1 MRFSCLPFALACL
14 SIAVTAQQVNR
25 EVQNVRGGDRPQAE
39 SKPKKELSAVE
50 RKAAASMLKATEP
63 EARALPPELRAYAL
77 QQIAR
82 GYSQIEPAKAPA
94 ILADAFTATLSI
106 ESDDKFTKN
115 ALQRDILFQLLA
127 LDHTKVNELL
137 PQAEDQPRSEVTRE
151 LIRRAVRAKKLDEA
165 ADLVEQVSRTTE
177 FPYGEGAEL
186 MAAFPKEES
195 WRRSALFSQ
204 ALASYAG
211 HEHKKMMLG
220 NGFSEMIASNWR
232 ELPPEQVEQGIDAVL
247 KQAKDNDQAATV
259 SLSSDKGDQ
268 ARFDTVYEFRLFQLL
283 PILREIDKGKAE
295 EILRDQ
301 QAVSGLL
308 ARYPNGQES
317 LSPRPQPGAQ
327 QPRRGEGMGMSM
339 MVNMPDRGGPKS
351 GGQSPAQVD
360 EALAWQAQSDRIVA
374 SAAQDPKQAL
384 AQAQT
389 LPVKMKGPGGNR
401 PIRAD
406 ALRGVANSTIKSN
419 QTVAKQAV
427 ADMVK
432 ATQDLEPRD
441 QARQL
446 VEAAKLYLKL
456 EDEDTAKKMLDS
468 ATSKA
473 NDAIKADANAED
485 PNQALKAYWPS
496 AAAWQGI
503 LRTAEKISPAYA
515 QKLGAEISD
524 DEIRVVAQI
533 ALADEL
539 AGAPTGRVIVSERR
553 AKSKSNFTMMTTEDN
568 DD

>member
-1 MRFSCLPFALACL
+1 MRFSRLPFALMCL

-39 SKPKKELSAVE
+39 SKPKKELSAEE

-165 ADLVEQVSRTTE
+165 ADLIEQVSRTTE

-186 MAAFPKEES
+186 MAAFPKEEA

-220 NGFSEMIASNWR
+220 NGFAEMIASNWR
-232 ELPPEQVEQGIDAVL
+232 DLAPEQVEQGIDAVL
-247 KQAKDNDQAATV
+247 KQAKENDQKATV
-259 SLSSDKGDQ
+259 SLASGSGNQ

-295 EILRDQ
+295 GILRDQ
-301 QAVSGLL
+301 QTVSGML

-317 LSPRPQPGAQ
+317 LSPRPQKGGPD
-327 QPRRGEGMGMSM
+327 PRGPRGGMSM
-339 MVNMPDRGGPKS
+339 MVNMPDQNGSQPSQRPP
-351 GGQSPAQVD
+351 QID
-360 EALAWQAQSDRIVA
+360 EAQAWQTQADRIVA
-374 SAAQDPKQAL
+374 SVDQDPKQAL

-389 LPVKMKGPGGNR
+389 LPMKMQSMGNR

-406 ALRGVANSTIKSN
+406 ALRGIAASTIKSN
-419 QTVAKQAV
+419 PTVAKQAV
-427 ADMVK
+427 ADMLK
-432 ATQDLEPRD
+432 ATQDLEPQD
-441 QARQL
+441 QAREL

-456 EDEDTAKKMLDS
+456 EDEDTAKRMLDS

-539 AGAPTGRVIVSERR
+539 AGAPAGRVIVSEKH
-553 AKSKSNFTMMTTEDN
+553 AKSKSNFTMMTTED
-568 DD
+568 DDD